1 MRKLGNFKFFNVFSS
16 ISFPAQIGDG
26 KYVVIQ
32 NSKGVQIPLKV
43 VTQPKTVTTSQTTT
57 TTNNIQIVKA
67 PSTVLVKPSTSV
79 ATKDGT
85 QTFQISSSNNQG
97 ITGTT
102 KTKFIVK
109 GRLLYKIAFLKFKKK
124 LFFSRH

>member
-1 MRKLGNFKFFNVFSS
+1 MWECASEKSLNFFLTFCPS
-16 ISFPAQIGDG
+16 IYFAAQIGDG

-57 TTNNIQIVKA
+57 TTTNNIQIVKAA

-79 ATKDGT
+79 ATKDGS
-85 QTFQISSSNNQG
+85 QTFQISSSNNQA
-97 ITGTT
+97 IAGTT

-109 GRLLYKIAFLKFKKK
+109 GMW
-124 LFFSRH
+124 

>member
-43 VTQPKTVTTSQTTT
+43 VTQQKTVTTSQTTT

-67 PSTVLVKPSTSV
+67 PNTVLVKPSTSV

-109 GRLLYKIAFLKFKKK
+109 GKLMYKIAFLKF
-124 LFFSRH
+124 